1 MREAQDLRAGNT
13 VKIGNDLFLVTKFTY
28 NKGARNASM
37 VKMKLK
43 NLSTGNIAESVCKA
57 ADKFEDVV
65 LERRTMQF
73 LYASGDFYT
82 FMDQENFE
90 QMDLTKE
97 DLGDALNYLKE
108 QMSIDVV
115 LYGARAVGVEMPINV
130 ELKVTYSEPATR
142 ATPRAARCSR
152 RRRRRPATSFRCRC
166 TSTWA
171 TLSASTPATENS
183 SRELEPIASRNIV

>member
-13 VKIGNDLFLVTKFTY
+13 LKIGDDLFLVTKFTY

-43 NLSTGNIAESVCKA
+43 NLSTGSTTESVCKA

-65 LERRTMQF
+65 LERRKMQY
-73 LYASGDFYT
+73 LYSSGDFYT

-90 QMDLTKE
+90 QMDLTKD

-108 QMSIDVV
+108 QMVIDVV

-130 ELKVTYSEPATR
+130 ELQVTYSEPAVRGDTSGGKVLKDAKTETGYELQVPLYVNVGDVIRVDTR
-142 ATPRAARCSR
+142 NGEFIARA
-152 RRRRRPATSFRCRC
+152 
-166 TSTWA
+166 
-171 TLSASTPATENS
+171 
-183 SRELEPIASRNIV
+183 

>member
-1 MREAQDLRAGNT
+1 VREAQDLRAGNT

-65 LERRTMQF
+65 LERRKMQF

-130 ELKVTYSEPATR
+130 ELKVTYSEPAVRGDTSGGKVFKAAKTETGYELQVPLYVNVGDLIRIDTR
-142 ATPRAARCSR
+142 NGDFVARA
-152 RRRRRPATSFRCRC
+152 
-166 TSTWA
+166 
-171 TLSASTPATENS
+171 
-183 SRELEPIASRNIV
+183 